1 MISVREQDA
10 QSLLHTLLTA
20 GGWRSSDETILEAL
34 PHMTAEL
41 NQDDLRQT
49 LENLRLPISEVRC
62 RETEITKD
70 ECPALV
76 LPDDGRA
83 YVLLDR
89 TDDGLVI
96 EKVGTRGEGTRGPTG
111 NMVAVLRIELH
122 HRRSAEQHATNVTD
136 TLVTLRPML
145 PWLVAASFFANCLG
159 LLTPLLIMAIYDRV
173 IPTGSVDLL
182 ISMAI
187 GVAVI
192 LATDFGLRSAR
203 SAAIAHVGRNME
215 KTLSVALFRKLMAL
229 PLQQMQKSDVHQQV
243 ARFRQFEGLRDV
255 FTGQAMSSVLDL
267 PFALIFLAVLM
278 YIAPQV
284 GLMTLCAVV
293 VLVVISCVA
302 IPMQQRLDA
311 DAEAANEASRAVLQD
326 AVINQSAMVNLG
338 LADTWQ
344 LRSAPLAEAA
354 EHATRKARQFQTSTQ
369 SLAQTV
375 SALAGLAAI
384 VVSAQ
389 SALAGT
395 LSFGALIAVIA
406 LVSKVI
412 APLHAMLAS
421 VPQILIYL
429 KSRTQADRVLGL
441 SEEFELGLENSHQKT
456 LQGAI
461 QFTNVTYR
469 PDPLSQPLL
478 NQVSFSGE
486 PGELVVVMGSVA
498 GRTAFLDLING
509 LLTPLAGTIEHD
521 TVDIRQIARDE
532 LRRSVSIMRHDSA
545 FFYGTVAQ
553 NFRLGRAALTEED
566 MKDAL
571 AHAGLGGDIESLPDG
586 LQTRLKDDAA
596 SVLPEYCLNAL
607 SLARSLAR
615 NASITLFS
623 DPTNGLSPHSRNC
636 FKSWLKLNKGRRTIY
651 LATSDT
657 SLLPLAD
664 RCLFLNDGRL
674 VVNDTGAQG
683 LKKMKAAL
691 QNCEEIG

>member
-10 QSLLHTLLTA
+10 QILLHTLLKT
-20 GGWRSSDETILEAL
+20 GGWRSNDETILEAF
-34 PHMTAEL
+34 PHMADEL

-62 RETEITKD
+62 RETEITRA

-76 LPDDGRA
+76 LPDGGRPF
-83 YVLLDR
+83 VVLDR
-89 TDDGLVI
+89 TEDGLVI
-96 EKVGTRGEGTRGPTG
+96 EEVGHPGECLRAPRRR
-111 NMVAVLRIELH
+111 MVQVLCIEV
-122 HRRSAEQHATNVTD
+122 HRRRGTEHRAANVTD

-145 PWLVAASFFANCLG
+145 PWLLSASFFTNCLG

-173 IPTGSVDLL
+173 IPAGSVDLL
-182 ISMAI
+182 VSMAI
-187 GVAVI
+187 GVAIV

-203 SAAIAHVGRNME
+203 SAAIAYVGRKME
-215 KTLSVALFRKLMAL
+215 KALSVALFRKLMAL

-243 ARFRQFEGLRDV
+243 ARFRQFEALRDV
-255 FTGQAMSSVLDL
+255 FTGQAMSSLLDL

-284 GLMTLCAVV
+284 GLMTLFAVI

-302 IPMQQRLDA
+302 IPIQKRLDA
-311 DAEAANEASRAVLQD
+311 DAETANETSRSVLQD
-326 AVINQSAMVNLG
+326 AVIHQSAMVNLG
-338 LADTWQ
+338 LAETWQ

-354 EHATRKARQFQTSTQ
+354 ERATRRARQFQTSTQ

-389 SALAGT
+389 AALAGA

-421 VPQILIYL
+421 VPQILVYL
-429 KSRTQADRVLGL
+429 KSKAQADRVLSL
-441 SEEFELGLENSHQKT
+441 NEEFELGLENSFQKT
-456 LQGAI
+456 LEGAV
-461 QFTNVTYR
+461 QFNNVTFR

-478 NQVSFSGE
+478 NQVSFSVE
-486 PGELVVVMGSVA
+486 PGELVVVMGNAA
-498 GRTAFLDLING
+498 GRAAVLDLVNG
-509 LLTPLAGTIEHD
+509 LSAPLAGTIEHD

-532 LRRSVSIMRHDSA
+532 LRRSVAVMRQDSA

-553 NFRLGRAALTEED
+553 NFRLGNAALTEAD
-566 MKDAL
+566 MTQAL
-571 AHAGLGGDIESLPDG
+571 AHAGLDGDVESLPEG
-586 LQTRLKDDAA
+586 LHTRLKDDAA
-596 SVLPEYCLNAL
+596 TVLPEHCLNAL
-607 SLARSLAR
+607 SLARSLSRA
-615 NASITLFS
+615 ASINLFS
-623 DPTNGLSPHSRNC
+623 DPTNGLSSHSREC
-636 FKSWLKLNKGRRTIY
+636 FKSWLNQNKGRRTIY
-651 LATSDT
+651 VATSDT
-657 SLLPLAD
+657 SLLHFAD
-664 RCLFLNDGRL
+664 RFLFLNEGRL

-683 LKKMKAAL
+683 LKKIKAAL
-691 QNCEEIG
+691 QSYEETG